1 MKAGRRRGGE
11 LLITH
16 ALATDSGSP
25 ARFGFIV
32 SKAVGSAVRRNTV
45 KRRLRALS
53 AERIAA
59 GSSGVDVVVRAL
71 PAAAAASFEAL
82 RAEMTGQLGSAA

>member
-16 ALATDSGSP
+16 VFATDAGSP
-25 ARFGFIV
+25 ARFGFVV
-32 SKAVGSAVRRNTV
+32 SKALGNAVRRNTV
-45 KRRLRALS
+45 KRRLRALC

-59 GSSGVDVVVRAL
+59 GSVDVDVVVRAL
-71 PAAAAASFEAL
+71 PAAATATFAAL
-82 RAEMTGQLGSAA
+82 RAEMNGQLGGMA